1 MTIHTINL
9 WVCDIQT
16 PACES
21 PPLQD
26 TYVPIPFERYAPER
40 PEGWTDTQGGWVHL
54 LMLVGIPTAF
64 FALMGAG
71 DGGNTALPFSSR
83 QASLHPRN

>member
-16 PACES
+16 PACERTS
-21 PPLQD
+21 DVNDFMNNLP
-26 TYVPIPFERYAPER
+26 
-40 PEGWTDTQGGWVHL
+40 GWVHL

-71 DGGNTALPFSSR
+71 D
-83 QASLHPRN
+83 